1 MVGQSAPVG
10 QRRGIRLLVV
20 AALAS
25 FAAGCAGPQASTDGA
40 SGPMAAMAS
49 ATPLSATPVSAS
61 NARTVA
67 FESIDGPPP
76 QVFDR
81 FVRVIDTESQT
92 RNVSVVSRNA
102 APGYRIRSYL
112 SAQLRGGKTV
122 IAWVWDVYDADQQ
135 RALRLSGEES
145 AGKAGRDA
153 WAAADDQVLR
163 RIAESGLISLS
174 GFVNGTAPPE
184 PSLPASS
191 GPAIAS
197 LAVEDAGGA
206 ASDGRALAFSAH

>member
-1 MVGQSAPVG
+1 M
-10 QRRGIRLLVV
+10 

-49 ATPLSATPVSAS
+49 VSTVSAS
-61 NARTVA
+61 NAQTVA

-81 FVRVIDTESQT
+81 FVRVIDSESQT
-92 RNVSVVSRNA
+92 RNVSVVSRGA

-122 IAWVWDVYDADQQ
+122 IAWVWDVYDANQQ
-135 RALRLSGEES
+135 RALRLSGEET

-163 RIAESGLISLS
+163 RIAQSGLISLS

-197 LAVEDAGGA
+197 LTVEDASDA
-206 ASDGRALAFSAH
+206 TADGRTLAFSAH